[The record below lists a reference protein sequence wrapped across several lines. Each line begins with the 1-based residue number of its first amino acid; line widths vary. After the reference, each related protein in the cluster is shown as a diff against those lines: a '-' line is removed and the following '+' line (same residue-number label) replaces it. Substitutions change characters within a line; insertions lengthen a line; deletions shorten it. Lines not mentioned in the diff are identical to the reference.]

1 MTDTPLSEAVLAALR
16 ELDTPTICNA
26 IEVLTPERQGFGFT
40 SDPLFCARPELPPMV
55 GYARTATIR
64 SREKPA
70 MPADE
75 VKAIR
80 LGYYDYVDNGPKPS
94 IIIIQDLE
102 DEPGYGSFWGEVQS
116 NVHKGLGALGVVTSG
131 SVRDIDACAEG
142 FQFMAAKVVP
152 SHAYV
157 HAVSYGGEVSIAGMT
172 VKSGDLVHADR
183 HGAVVVPADI
193 AADIPATAE
202 MIGRR
207 EAVIIGAAQKPGYG
221 FDQLKEALQTAAE
234 IH

>member
-1 MTDTPLSEAVLAALR
+1 MTDAPLSPEVLAALR

-26 IEVLTPERQGFGFT
+26 IELLIPERQGFGFT
-40 SDPLFCARPELPPMV
+40 ADPLVCARPQLPPMV
-55 GYARTATIR
+55 GYARTVLIR
-64 SREKPA
+64 SKEPPA
-70 MPADE
+70 MPAAE

-80 LGYYDYVDNGPKPS
+80 LKYYEYVDNGPKPS
-94 IIIIQDLE
+94 IMVIQDL
-102 DEPGYGSFWGEVQS
+102 DPDPGYGSFWGEVQS
-116 NVHKGLGALGVVTSG
+116 NVHKGLGSLGTITSG

-157 HAVSYGGEVSIAGMT
+157 HVVDFNTEVSVAGMT
-172 VKSGDLVHADR
+172 VKPGELVHADR
-183 HGAVVVPADI
+183 HGAVIVPVEI
-193 AADIPATAE
+193 AARIPETAA
-202 MIGRR
+202 MIARR
-207 EAVIIGAAQKPGYG
+207 EEVIIGAAQKPGYG